1 MDIKATHTIEELKEA
16 AAEQHLRIE
25 AKDGKYRV
33 VRMLSEKFGLVG
45 VKAGAGFSL
54 DYDGV
59 REFLRFNS
67 VDIGERI
74 TNWSK
79 KHESKLH

>member
-1 MDIKATHTIEELKEA
+1 MDIKAIHTLEQLKKA
-16 AAEQHLRIE
+16 ATEQHLRIE
-25 AKDGKYRV
+25 EKDGKYRV

-74 TNWSK
+74 TDWSK
-79 KHESKLH
+79 KHEPKLH